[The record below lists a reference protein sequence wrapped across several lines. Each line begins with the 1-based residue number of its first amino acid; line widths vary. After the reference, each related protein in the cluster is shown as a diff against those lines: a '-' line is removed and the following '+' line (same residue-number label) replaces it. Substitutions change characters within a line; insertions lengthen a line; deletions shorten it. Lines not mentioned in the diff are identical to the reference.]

1 MGPPA
6 GPSDSWALY
15 NHSLYLN
22 FMPQIRDTFFADPD
36 ANIAAADERW
46 IAWWGE
52 LHAGPFNTDCMAE
65 TWNGYNCKNNAQ
77 PVPPTCTNRRVR
89 RLAWLTEARG
99 FQVR

>member
-1 MGPPA
+1 
-6 GPSDSWALY
+6 
-15 NHSLYLN
+15 
-22 FMPQIRDTFFADPD
+22 MPQIRDTFFADPD

-89 RLAWLTEARG
+89 RLAWLTEARC